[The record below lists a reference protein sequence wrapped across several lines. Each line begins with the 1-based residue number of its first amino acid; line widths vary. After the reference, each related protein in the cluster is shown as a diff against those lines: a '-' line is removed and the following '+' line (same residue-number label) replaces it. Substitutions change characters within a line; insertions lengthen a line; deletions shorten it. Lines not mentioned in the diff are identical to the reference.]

1 MSNQENIGKLEVRAY
16 PIAEPKGNILGS
28 ATIAVDTP
36 IGVLAVRDI
45 RIVSGQNGPFISMP
59 QTKDREGNYKDL
71 VFPTTKEGRAQL
83 NSAILDAYA
92 AAKEKAQ
99 EKPSVKDQIREVA
112 KKPKEKPA
120 PDKEKADKMAEP
132 DR

>member
-1 MSNQENIGKLEVRAY
+1 MSNKEAGGKLEIRAY

-28 ATIAVDTP
+28 ATIALDTP
-36 IGVLAVRDI
+36 IGNLAVRDI
-45 RIVSGQNGPFISMP
+45 RIVNGQNGPFVAMP
-59 QTKDREGNYKDL
+59 QAKDKDGNYKDL

-83 NSAILDAYA
+83 NTAILDAYSA
-92 AAKEKAQ
+92 AQEKAQ

>member
-1 MSNQENIGKLEVRAY
+1 MSNQENTGKLEVRAY

-28 ATIAVDTP
+28 ATLAMDTP

-45 RIVSGQNGPFISMP
+45 RIMSGQNGPFISMP

-83 NSAILDAYA
+83 NTAILDAYA

-99 EKPSVKDQIREVA
+99 EKPSVKDQIRESV

-120 PDKEKADKMAEP
+120 PDKEKAAKKAEP

>member
-1 MSNQENIGKLEVRAY
+1 MNDQESTAKLEVRAY

-28 ATIAVDTP
+28 ATIAIDTP
-36 IGVLAVRDI
+36 IGNLAVRDI
-45 RIVSGQNGPFISMP
+45 RIVNGQNGPFIAMP
-59 QTKDREGNYKDL
+59 QTKDKDGNYKDL

-83 NSAILDAYA
+83 NTAILDAYA

-99 EKPSVKDQIREVA
+99 EKPSVKDQLRDGA
-112 KKPKEKPA
+112 KAPKEKSA
-120 PDKEKADKMAEP
+120 PDKAKAAIKSEP

>member
-1 MSNQENIGKLEVRAY
+1 MNDQESTAKLEVRAY

-28 ATIAVDTP
+28 ATIAIDTP
-36 IGVLAVRDI
+36 IGNLAVRDI
-45 RIVSGQNGPFISMP
+45 RIVNGQNGPFIAMP
-59 QTKDREGNYKDL
+59 QTKDKDGNYKDL

-83 NSAILDAYA
+83 NTAILDAYA

-99 EKPSVKDQIREVA
+99 EKPSVKDQIREGT

-120 PDKEKADKMAEP
+120 QDKEKAAKKAEL

>member
-1 MSNQENIGKLEVRAY
+1 MSNQENTGKLEVRAY
-16 PIAEPKGNILGS
+16 PITEPKGNILGS

-36 IGVLAVRDI
+36 IGILAVRDI

-83 NSAILDAYA
+83 NAAILDAYDTA
-92 AAKEKAQ
+92 REKAK
-99 EKPSVKDQIREVA
+99 EKPSVKDQIREGA
-112 KKPKEKPA
+112 KRSQEKPA
-120 PDKEKADKMAEP
+120 PDKEKAAKKPEP

>member
-1 MSNQENIGKLEVRAY
+1 MSNKEASGTLEVRAY
-16 PIAEPKGNILGS
+16 PISEAKGNILGS

-45 RIVSGQNGPFISMP
+45 HIMNGQNGPFISMP

-83 NSAILDAYA
+83 NTAILDAYA

-99 EKPSVKDQIREVA
+99 EKPSVKDQIREGA
-112 KKPKEKPA
+112 KKSKEKPA
-120 PDKEKADKMAEP
+120 PDKEKTAKKAEP

>member
-1 MSNQENIGKLEVRAY
+1 MSNKEAGGKLEIRAY

-28 ATIAVDTP
+28 ATIALDTP
-36 IGVLAVRDI
+36 IGNLAVRVI
-45 RIVSGQNGPFISMP
+45 RIVNGLNGPFVAMP
-59 QTKDREGNYKDL
+59 QAKDKDGNYKDL

-83 NSAILDAYA
+83 NTAILDAYA

-99 EKPSVKDQIREVA
+99 EKPSVKDQLRDGA
-112 KKPKEKPA
+112 KASKEKSA
-120 PDKEKADKMAEP
+120 PDKAKAAIKSEP

>member
-1 MSNQENIGKLEVRAY
+1 MSNQENTGKLEVRAY
-16 PIAEPKGNILGS
+16 PLAEPKGNILGS
-28 ATIAVDTP
+28 ATIAMDTP
-36 IGVLAVRDI
+36 IGILAVRDI
-45 RIVSGQNGPFISMP
+45 RIMNGQNGPFISMP

-83 NSAILDAYA
+83 NTAILDAYA

-99 EKPSVKDQIREVA
+99 EKPSVKDQIREGP

-120 PDKEKADKMAEP
+120 PDKEKAAKKAEP

>member
-1 MSNQENIGKLEVRAY
+1 MSNQENTGKLEVRAY
-16 PIAEPKGNILGS
+16 PLAEPKGNILGS
-28 ATIAVDTP
+28 ATIAIDTP
-36 IGVLAVRDI
+36 IGILAVRDI
-45 RIVSGQNGPFISMP
+45 RIMNGQNGPFISMP

-83 NSAILDAYA
+83 NTAILDAYST
-92 AAKEKAQ
+92 AKEKAQ
-99 EKPSVKDQIREVA
+99 EKPSVKDQIREGA

-120 PDKEKADKMAEP
+120 PDKEKAAKKAEP

>member
-1 MSNQENIGKLEVRAY
+1 MSNKEAGGKLEIRAY

-28 ATIAVDTP
+28 ATIALDTP
-36 IGVLAVRDI
+36 IGNLAVRDI
-45 RIVSGQNGPFISMP
+45 RIVNGQNGPFIAMP
-59 QTKDREGNYKDL
+59 QAKDKDGNYKDL

-83 NSAILDAYA
+83 NTAILDAYA

-99 EKPSVKDQIREVA
+99 EKPSVKDQLRDGA
-112 KKPKEKPA
+112 KAPKEKPA
-120 PDKEKADKMAEP
+120 PDKAKAAIKSEP

>member
-1 MSNQENIGKLEVRAY
+1 MSTQENTGKLEVRAY

-28 ATIAVDTP
+28 ATLSVDTP

-45 RIVSGQNGPFISMP
+45 RIVNSQNGPFISMP
-59 QTKDREGNYKDL
+59 QTRDREGSYKDL

-83 NSAILDAYA
+83 NTAILDAYA

-99 EKPSVKDQIREVA
+99 EKPSVKDKIQEGA
-112 KKPKEKPA
+112 KHTKVNPS
-120 PDKEKADKMAEP
+120 PDKEKAAKKNEP